1 MLLMRVSLKKIKNY
15 YQHILLMRVGLVF
28 RKLKKKLQE
37 QRVKYVELI
46 KNHMIMIQN
55 IVTVT

>member
-1 MLLMRVSLKKIKNY
+1 MLLMRINLKKIKNY

-28 RKLKKKLQE
+28 HKLNKKLQE
-37 QRVKYVELI
+37 QRVKHVELI
-46 KNHMIMIQN
+46 KNHMIMMQN